1 MVVHGEKIREVWG
14 EAFRRI
20 FAVDKEENIFRE
32 DWLNKTRPE
41 VVNEMKLSY
50 HFDDMN
56 MDLNQPIAEAEVLK
70 VIANLKQGKAAGV
83 DAMVNEIL
91 RRRDWHSNC

>member
-1 MVVHGEKIREVWG
+1 
-14 EAFRRI
+14 
-20 FAVDKEENIFRE
+20 
-32 DWLNKTRPE
+32 
-41 VVNEMKLSY
+41 MKLSY

-91 RRRDWHSNC
+91 KFGGEGI